1 MLGEAD
7 LMALDE
13 DLQEVPWGLVAP
25 TRGDNQQILS
35 PLAALGAR
43 LARGYLRVRANTVAA
58 MRIWRLRSEPRAPA
72 SK

>member
-13 DLQEVPWGLVAP
+13 DLQEVPWGLAGS
-25 TRGDNQQILS
+25 TRGQSLS

-58 MRIWRLRSEPRAPA
+58 MRIALPEPRAPA